1 MELSAETSPNGI
13 RESKG
18 CSTRALSWASA
29 PATVPPRRCAQQR
42 QVGARARPGPSPPLR
57 GSTSS
62 SRRISPPRLRPS
74 RPHSAAMRSRPGPC
88 SSHRPLPVPT
98 PARPAADP
106 RASRSTIPSW
116 PRNRTSPS
124 RTPQTLRK
132 QNLRCPAP
140 TSAFVDR
147 QSCTCVLGPST
158 LAGAVPALSASRSAP
173 GSGSTSPHRAAGAP
187 APTVGG
193 LRTGRGILMYRTT
206 PTTPVG
212 ADVGTGQRERPM
224 IQRMPNSTSSPNA
237 ACLCVGVVLRAPEM
251 MRVLLSG

>member
-1 MELSAETSPNGI
+1 MHRTTTRRRGDERAPDAFGAPWPAPETRVAHFLPAGKSAFTGLGMSMELLAETSPNGI

-29 PATVPPRRCAQQR
+29 SATVPPHRCAQQR

-88 SSHRPLPVPT
+88 SSHRPLPMPT

-106 RASRSTIPSW
+106 RASRSTIPSR

-132 QNLRCPAP
+132 
-140 TSAFVDR
+140 
-147 QSCTCVLGPST
+147 
-158 LAGAVPALSASRSAP
+158 
-173 GSGSTSPHRAAGAP
+173 
-187 APTVGG
+187 
-193 LRTGRGILMYRTT
+193 
-206 PTTPVG
+206 
-212 ADVGTGQRERPM
+212 
-224 IQRMPNSTSSPNA
+224 
-237 ACLCVGVVLRAPEM
+237 
-251 MRVLLSG
+251 